1 MEIQNAAPAS
11 STSGLMPLAL
21 AGFGDKATAKV
32 RKALVAYMVAS
43 ATFGVGR
50 RWYEKAKEE
59 LLYGV
64 ALQGDDDIYAD
75 VHGWLIDQ
83 LPAKRRKMMIAKS
96 GRRSGDDEAPG
107 PIGGKPR
114 SDFKLKLF
122 YDGSRQ
128 QTVDIEGHR
137 IKVWVE
143 RPDISTGLG
152 SDMDKWLQAKE
163 RMIFQARGVEARDA
177 VLRVLERMTAARGEQ
192 KTIRIFVANKYGGWD
207 RRRDMPLRSLE
218 SVVLQEGQ
226 KEALVEDL
234 ASFFS
239 HEAAYND
246 LGIPWHRGFLF
257 EGPPGTGK
265 TSLARALAV
274 HFKMDLY
281 YIPLAALQDDSSLLQ
296 CMNNI
301 EPRSMLLLE
310 DIDIVHGARER
321 DDKEEGITLSGLLNC
336 LDGLVTPHGLT
347 LVMTTN
353 DPSVIDEALVRPG
366 RVDRT
371 EHLGF
376 VDHHQLMGLA
386 ELGLGRRIDLP
397 SPRRDLS
404 PAEVV
409 EAIKRNLGD
418 EESSIGALK
427 ELANEQ

>member
-1 MEIQNAAPAS
+1 MEAVKAS
-11 STSGLMPLAL
+11 PDGGGMALPLAL

-32 RKALVAYMVAS
+32 RKALVAYMIAS
-43 ATFGVGR
+43 TAVRVGKG
-50 RWYEKAKEE
+50 WYEKAKEE

-83 LPAKRRKMMIAKS
+83 LPAERRKMMIAKS
-96 GRRSGDDEAPG
+96 GRRRGDDAVPQEIGAP
-107 PIGGKPR
+107 K

-122 YDGSRQ
+122 YDGSRSQ
-128 QTVDIEGHR
+128 VVDIEGHR

-143 RPDISTGLG
+143 RPDISAGLG

-192 KTIRIFVANKYGGWD
+192 KTTRIFVANKYGGWD

-218 SVVLQEGQ
+218 SVVLREGQ

-234 ASFFS
+234 ASFFG
-239 HEAAYND
+239 HEGAYND
-246 LGIPWHRGFLF
+246 LGIPWHRGYFL

-281 YIPLAALQDDSSLLQ
+281 YIPLAALSDDGSLLQ

-321 DDKEEGITLSGLLNC
+321 DDTEPGISLSGLLNC
-336 LDGLVTPHGLT
+336 LDGLITPHGLVSVLT
-347 LVMTTN
+347 SN
-353 DPSVIDEALVRPG
+353 DAKVIDPALLRKG

-376 VDHHQLMGLA
+376 VDHSQLLGLA

-397 SPRRDLS
+397 SPARDLS

-409 EAIKRNLGD
+409 EAIKRNLGN
-418 EESSIGALK
+418 EEDAIGALK
-427 ELANEQ
+427 ELANDKG